1 MLRTA
6 ASTVPDQPRTLL
18 IRALESDDV
27 AAIDALIHDHPSLL
41 NAPNVRPAVTAARSI
56 ATAERLLSLGA
67 DVEAVS
73 KWWARGMYTRRVAAD
88 VGRLLVEKG
97 AALTPHAAAGL
108 GLVDH
113 LANLLAADPSLID
126 AKGGDGCTPLHFSR
140 DVETAKLLLDRG
152 ARVDARDEDHEST
165 PAQWLIGDAPEVA
178 RFLLERGAAP
188 DIFLAAALGD
198 RGLAQKLIDSN
209 PACLACRI
217 GRLPEFPPIGH
228 NGRGGTINQW
238 TLAFKSYAHQI
249 ALLKGHPELFDFL
262 YENSDTPTRLLV
274 SCVLGRRRE
283 AEAIAARN
291 PGLVASLPAADH
303 ELVARYCWETNTN
316 FEAVKLMLDIG
327 FPVAH
332 PERSHGYSPLHNAAW
347 AGSADLVDLL
357 IERGHPVDLVDPG
370 YQSTPLGYAIYDCT
384 VEKRHPEGDFGHV
397 VKSLIEAGS
406 PWDAL
411 DYPTGDAPID
421 EVLEPRMLQRVDGA
435 AVLGDEAAVNR
446 LLDATPGPDELAKA
460 LAGAAKGGHT
470 ALCRRLLAAG
480 AAVNGAIG
488 PHQVTPLMYAASSGS
503 HHTVALLLE
512 HGADVEAKNGNGSTA
527 LHMAISHGAGLETIE
542 LLLRSGA
549 STQIEIPNEFGYTP
563 LRIAL
568 ERGREEIVQLLREFL
583 KAKSG

>member
-1 MLRTA
+1 
-6 ASTVPDQPRTLL
+6 
-18 IRALESDDV
+18 LESDDV
-27 AAIDALIHDHPSLL
+27 AAIDALIHDHPNLL

-56 ATAERLLSLGA
+56 AMAERLLSLGA
-67 DVEAVS
+67 DVEAAS
-73 KWWARGMYTRRVAAD
+73 KWWAPGFYTRSVAAEA
-88 VGRLLVEKG
+88 GRFLVEQG
-97 AALTPHAAAGL
+97 ATLTPHAAAGL
-108 GLVDH
+108 GLVDR
-113 LANLLAADPSLID
+113 LADLLAADPSLID

-140 DVETAKLLLDRG
+140 DVETAKLLLERG

-165 PAQWLIGDAPEVA
+165 PAQWLIGEAPEVA

-198 RGLAQKLIDSN
+198 RGLAEKLIDSN
-209 PACLACRI
+209 PGCLAHRI
-217 GRLPEFPPIGH
+217 GRLPDFPPIGH
-228 NGRGGTINQW
+228 KGRGGTIYQW
-238 TLAFKSYAHQI
+238 TLAFNSYPHQI
-249 ALLKGHPELFDFL
+249 ALLKGHEELFDFL

-291 PGLVASLPAADH
+291 PSLVASLPAMDH

-332 PERSHGYSPLHNAAW
+332 PEMSHGYSPLHNAAW

-370 YQSTPLGYAIYDCT
+370 YKATPLGFAIYDCT
-384 VEKRHPEGDFGHV
+384 VEKRHPEGDFGRV

-411 DYPTGDAPID
+411 EYPTGDARID
-421 EVLEPRMLQRVDGA
+421 EVLQPRMHQRVDGA
-435 AVLGDEAAVNR
+435 ALLGEEAAVTQ
-446 LLDATPGPDELAKA
+446 LLDASPGPDELTKA
-460 LAGAAKGGHT
+460 LAGAAKGGHA

-480 AAVNGAIG
+480 AAVNGATG
-488 PHQVTPLMYAASSGS
+488 RYQVTPLMCAASSAS
-503 HHTVALLLE
+503 RDTVALLLE
-512 HGADVEAKNGNGSTA
+512 HGADVEAKNLNGSTA
-527 LHMAISHGAGLETIE
+527 LHMAIRSGADLKTIE

-549 STQIEIPNEFGYTP
+549 SAQIETPNEFGYTP
-563 LRIAL
+563 LRVAQ
-568 ERGREEIVQLLREFL
+568 ERGREEIVQLLQEFQRT
-583 KAKSG
+583 KSA